1 VCSLSIFRLDFPP
14 GGARLYP
21 LAKLPAESG
30 GRRRG
35 DFCFGYS
42 DLAIGA
48 VGAGGELGGVRS
60 RSWRDRA
67 AQVSTACVLSR
78 FSGWIFRLA
87 ARVFIPWRSC
97 PPNPAVGGAAKVGK
111 QGDCIN
117 RPFKGCLERVR
128 PTDVYASAI
137 GLCKDSCLIAKERCS
152 VSRLLNDSR
161 WALSCLRGRRVG
173 RLIRWESTYG
183 PAST

>member
-1 VCSLSIFRLDFPP
+1 MAAGSEAGVSSAMPALYGVCSLSIFRLDFPP

-48 VGAGGELGGVRS
+48 VGVGGELGGVRS

-67 AQVSTACVLSR
+67 AQV
-78 FSGWIFRLA
+78 G
-87 ARVFIPWRSC
+87 RVTPLLPVSSC
-97 PPNPAVGGAAKVGK
+97 A
-111 QGDCIN
+111 
-117 RPFKGCLERVR
+117 
-128 PTDVYASAI
+128 
-137 GLCKDSCLIAKERCS
+137 
-152 VSRLLNDSR
+152 
-161 WALSCLRGRRVG
+161 RGRRLGQRFRSGGAGAQLWG
-173 RLIRWESTYG
+173 RFGASRSKPLAEGWCS
-183 PAST
+183 ASTILGTLTRAREAPIPDRGFIF

>member
-1 VCSLSIFRLDFPP
+1 MCDRDPGAIGLRRWLYGRVFSLDFQA
-14 GGARLYP
+14 GFSAWRRALYP

-35 DFCFGYS
+35 EFCFGYS

-67 AQVSTACVLSR
+67 AQVALRRVFSR

-87 ARVFIPWRSC
+87 
-97 PPNPAVGGAAKVGK
+97 GE
-111 QGDCIN
+111 
-117 RPFKGCLERVR
+117 L
-128 PTDVYASAI
+128 
-137 GLCKDSCLIAKERCS
+137 
-152 VSRLLNDSR
+152 
-161 WALSCLRGRRVG
+161 
-173 RLIRWESTYG
+173 
-183 PAST
+183 

>member
-1 VCSLSIFRLDFPP
+1 MCDRDPGAIGLRRWLYGVCSLSIFRLDFPP

-67 AQVSTACVLSR
+67 AQVALRRVFALDFQAGFSAWRRASLSL
-78 FSGWIFRLA
+78 GEA
-87 ARVFIPWRSC
+87 ARRIRRSAARRFLFWLFGFGDRRGWR
-97 PPNPAVGGAAKVGK
+97 
-111 QGDCIN
+111 
-117 RPFKGCLERVR
+117 
-128 PTDVYASAI
+128 
-137 GLCKDSCLIAKERCS
+137 
-152 VSRLLNDSR
+152 
-161 WALSCLRGRRVG
+161 RR
-173 RLIRWESTYG
+173 
-183 PAST
+183 

>member
-1 VCSLSIFRLDFPP
+1 MCSLSIFRLDFPP

-67 AQVSTACVLSR
+67 AQVGLRRVLSLR
-78 FSGWIFRLA
+78 FQAGAIT
-87 ARVFIPWRSC
+87 VFIRWR
-97 PPNPAVGGAAKVGK
+97 VAA
-111 QGDCIN
+111 
-117 RPFKGCLERVR
+117 ERR
-128 PTDVYASAI
+128 A
-137 GLCKDSCLIAKERCS
+137 GLCNNRKK
-152 VSRLLNDSR
+152 
-161 WALSCLRGRRVG
+161 
-173 RLIRWESTYG
+173 
-183 PAST
+183 

>member
-1 VCSLSIFRLDFPP
+1 MTTGKPVPRRVVPLVPPLLSFYGVCSLSIFRLDFPP

-67 AQVSTACVLSR
+67 AQV
-78 FSGWIFRLA
+78 A
-87 ARVFIPWRSC
+87 AFYLGFAFPRARE
-97 PPNPAVGGAAKVGK
+97 GGVSIRRRRRGVM
-111 QGDCIN
+111 GT
-117 RPFKGCLERVR
+117 VR
-128 PTDVYASAI
+128 REPIET
-137 GLCKDSCLIAKERCS
+137 R
-152 VSRLLNDSR
+152 
-161 WALSCLRGRRVG
+161 
-173 RLIRWESTYG
+173 
-183 PAST
+183 

>member
-1 VCSLSIFRLDFPP
+1 MTTGKPVPRRVVPLVPPLLSFYGVCSLSIFRLDFPP

-67 AQVSTACVLSR
+67 AQVGHRQAGHQL
-78 FSGWIFRLA
+78 
-87 ARVFIPWRSC
+87 
-97 PPNPAVGGAAKVGK
+97 
-111 QGDCIN
+111 
-117 RPFKGCLERVR
+117 
-128 PTDVYASAI
+128 
-137 GLCKDSCLIAKERCS
+137 
-152 VSRLLNDSR
+152 
-161 WALSCLRGRRVG
+161 
-173 RLIRWESTYG
+173 
-183 PAST
+183 